1 MLLLQ
6 GIIILYKDN
15 MIGDE
20 GILSLSKNIYDIK
33 KVSILGLNR
42 IY

>member
-1 MLLLQ
+1 
-6 GIIILYKDN
+6 

>member
-6 GIIILYKDN
+6 GIILLYKDN

-20 GILSLSKNIYDIK
+20 GIISLSKNIYDIK